1 MIISA
6 PVKKIQELIT
16 LLGEEL
22 AGNDKELIETIK
34 PMITPSVNNSE
45 LDEACVDHLIRIIM
59 ERRMDEK
66 NKRHL
71 SSLFDKQK

>member
-16 LLGEEL
+16 LLCEEF
-22 AGNDKELIETIK
+22 AGDDKELIETIK
-34 PMITPSVNNSE
+34 PMITPSVNNPE
-45 LDEACVDHLIRIIM
+45 LDEESVDNLIRIIM

-71 SSLFDKQK
+71 SSLFDKQ